1 MSFRLYRSRLKAI
14 IRNREMMFWSYMF
27 PILLASLFYFA
38 FGNLWNNET
47 FETIDIAYVGI
58 DNEADVL
65 LEAMK
70 EAKIS
75 EGTLLFNVVVVNK
88 DAAAQSLEN
97 GEIEAYIIADE
108 EPVLFVKENGI
119 NETITKSFLDSYSQ
133 MLTLVETIM
142 MNNPTAIEEGLLDDI
157 QNFDTFVYEEKTGA
171 EPEYLLIYF
180 YALFAFTCIFAGT
193 WGMDEVINIQADMS
207 ITGAR
212 VSISPI
218 HKMKLLFSN
227 MFAAFTAHIGSVFLL
242 LFFLKD
248 VLDISFGDSFLG
260 ISIICVMGS
269 LAGLAQGVFLGIIL
283 KQKPAVK
290 AGLQV
295 TITMLESFLAG
306 FMIADMKYIIADK
319 APILSYINPVNLVS
333 DALYSLY
340 YYETNERF
348 LLNITILGSFT
359 VILSFLSYLRLR
371 RRTYASI

>member
-1 MSFRLYRSRLKAI
+1 MSFRLYRTRLKAI
-14 IRNREMMFWSYMF
+14 IRNKENIFWSYMF

-38 FGNLWNNET
+38 FGNLRNNEA
-47 FETIDIAYVGI
+47 FETIDIGYVAV
-58 DNEADVL
+58 DNEVDQL
-65 LEAMK
+65 LETME

-75 EGTLLFNVVVVNK
+75 EETLLFNVTAVSR
-88 DAAAQSLEN
+88 DTAAKRLEN
-97 GEIEAYIIADE
+97 GEIEAYIVAGE

-133 MLTLVETIM
+133 TISSVETII
-142 MNNPTAIEEGLLDDI
+142 MNNPVAIEEGLLDDL
-157 QNFDTFVYEEKTGA
+157 QNVDTFVYEEKTSA
-171 EPEYLLIYF
+171 EPEYILIYF
-180 YALFAFTCIFAGT
+180 YALFAFTCIFAGV
-193 WGMDEVINIQADMS
+193 WGLDEVINIQADMS

-212 VSISPI
+212 VSISPV

-242 LFFLKD
+242 LFFLKY

-260 ISIICVMGS
+260 IVIICVMGS
-269 LAGLAQGVFLGIIL
+269 LAGLAQGVFLGIML

-290 AGLQV
+290 TGLQV

-371 RRTYASI
+371 RKTYASI

>member
-1 MSFRLYRSRLKAI
+1 MSFRLYKTRLKAI
-14 IRNREMMFWSYMF
+14 IRNKENMFWSYMF

-38 FGNLWNNET
+38 FGNLWNNEA
-47 FETIDIAYVGI
+47 FETIDIGYVGVN
-58 DNEADVL
+58 NEEDVL
-65 LEAMK
+65 LEAME

-75 EGTLLFNVVVVNK
+75 EETLLFNVAVISK
-88 DAAAQSLEN
+88 DAATERLEN
-97 GEIEAYIIADE
+97 GEIKAYIVGGED
-108 EPVLFVKENGI
+108 PVLFVKENGI
-119 NETITKSFLDSYSQ
+119 NETITKSFLDSYGQ
-133 MLTLVETIM
+133 MIATVETIIR
-142 MNNPTAIEEGLLDDI
+142 NNPAAIEEGLLDDK
-157 QNFDTFVYEEKTGA
+157 QNFDTFVYDDKSGA
-171 EPEYLLIYF
+171 DPEYLLIYF
-180 YALFAFTCIFAGT
+180 YALFAFTCIFAGV

-207 ITGAR
+207 IRGAR
-212 VSISPI
+212 VSISPV

-242 LFFLKD
+242 LLFLKY
-248 VLDISFGDSFLG
+248 VLDISFGHSFLG
-260 ISIICVMGS
+260 ILTICIMGS

-290 AGLQV
+290 SGLQV

-359 VILSFLSYLRLR
+359 VILSLISYLRLR
-371 RRTYASI
+371 RKTYASI